1 MKSRVSKKSKERK
14 VKRIANLERA
24 ELAFKKRAEKFILEL
39 QKKQQEEVVNNLRD
53 KIVTEGFINDVKT
66 ELY

>member
-14 VKRIANLERA
+14 AKRIANLERA

-39 QKKQQEEVVNNLRD
+39 QKKQQEEAVNNLRD

>member
-14 VKRIANLERA
+14 AKRIANLERA
-24 ELAFKKRAEKFILEL
+24 ELSFKKRAEKFILEL
-39 QKKQQEEVVNNLRD
+39 QKKQQEEAVNNLRE
-53 KIVTEGFINDVKT
+53 KIVTEGFINDIKT

>member
-14 VKRIANLERA
+14 AKRIANLERA
-24 ELAFKKRAEKFILEL
+24 ELSFKKRAEKFILVL
-39 QKKQQEEVVNNLRD
+39 QKKQQEE
-53 KIVTEGFINDVKT
+53 VTEGFINDVKT

>member
-14 VKRIANLERA
+14 ARRIANLERA
-24 ELAFKKRAEKFILEL
+24 ELAFKKSREVYIRTSE
-39 QKKQQEEVVNNLRD
+39 KQQEEAVNSLRE